1 MLLDAYMNAARLA
14 RWISLRSWTRIWL
27 HAYIR
32 RLQASLRALMEFAK
46 NDLCYLARSKRTASI
61 RFTFLRTNL
70 SRHHTVID
78 LRNQSGHSC
87 LIPRFLRRFSCYV
100 IFPIS
105 ALMRE

>member
-1 MLLDAYMNAARLA
+1 M
-14 RWISLRSWTRIWL
+14 